1 MPRLE
6 DKIAI
11 VTGAA
16 SGFGEEISKRFAQ
29 EGAAVLVADMDEAG
43 AARVA
48 AEIAGAGGRAEACLA
63 DVTDDAQVQAM
74 VEAAVTKFGGLDILV
89 NNAGVPQRVGK
100 FQEVA
105 PETVAKI
112 FQVNV
117 MSWLLTTRAAVPHL
131 VARGGGSIVNTASIA
146 GLRPR
151 PGAAW
156 YNASKAA
163 ACSLTLSMASELG
176 GQNVRVNALCPV
188 AAETPL
194 FRDVVGGEIT
204 DADRERFLSGIPLG
218 RLATPGDV
226 AGAAVYLA
234 SDEAS
239 FLSGVLLPIDGGR
252 ATL

>member
-1 MPRLE
+1 MRLQN
-6 DKIAI
+6 KIAV

-16 SGFGEEISKRFAQ
+16 SGFGEAISKRFAA
-29 EGAAVLVADMDEAG
+29 EGASVLVADMNADG
-43 AARVA
+43 AAKV
-48 AEIAGAGGRAEACLA
+48 AEAILA
-63 DVTDDAQVQAM
+63 DGGKAAAFTVDVTNSEQCKAM
-74 VEAAVTKFGGLDILV
+74 IQAAVSGFGGLDVLV
-89 NNAGVPQRVGK
+89 NNAGVPQRIGL
-100 FQEVA
+100 FQNVA
-105 PETVAKI
+105 EDVVDKI
-112 FQVNV
+112 FDVNV
-117 MSWLLTTRAAVPHL
+117 KSWLLTTRAALPHL
-131 VARGGGSIVNTASIA
+131 EARGGGSIINTASIA

-176 GQNVRVNALCPV
+176 AKNIRVNALCPV

-194 FRDVVGGEIT
+194 FRDVVGEIT
-204 DADRERFLSGIPLG
+204 EETRNRFLAGIPLG
-218 RLATPGDV
+218 RLATPADV

>member
-1 MPRLE
+1 MRL
-6 DKIAI
+6 KGKVAV

-16 SGFGEEISKRFAQ
+16 SGFGEAISKRYAE
-29 EGAAVLVADMDEAG
+29 EGASVLVADLNAAG
-43 AARVA
+43 AAKVAEAILAAGGKAASFAVDVTKADQAAAMIDAAVA
-48 AEIAGAGGRAEACLA
+48 A
-63 DVTDDAQVQAM
+63 
-74 VEAAVTKFGGLDILV
+74 FGGLDILV
-89 NNAGVPQRVGK
+89 NNAGVPQRIGY
-100 FQEVA
+100 FQDVA
-105 PETVAKI
+105 ADVIDRI
-112 FQVNV
+112 FDVNV
-117 MSWLLTTRAAVPHL
+117 KSWLYTTRAALPHL
-131 VARGGGSIVNTASIA
+131 EARGGGSIVNTASIA

-176 GQNVRVNALCPV
+176 KKNIRVNALCPV

-194 FRDVVGGEIT
+194 FKDVVGEIT
-204 DADRERFLSGIPLG
+204 DATRERFVSGIPLG
-218 RLATPGDV
+218 RLATPMDV

-234 SDEAS
+234 SDEAA